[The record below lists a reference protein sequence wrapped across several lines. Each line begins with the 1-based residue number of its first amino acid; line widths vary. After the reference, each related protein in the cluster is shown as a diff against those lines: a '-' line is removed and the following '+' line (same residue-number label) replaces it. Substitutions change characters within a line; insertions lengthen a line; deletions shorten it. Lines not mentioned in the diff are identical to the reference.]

1 MTVLA
6 VSGNARVEPFAL
18 VLALIAGVALGG
30 TSGRASA
37 EEAPRVRI
45 ETAVGSITVEL
56 DAERAPL
63 TTKNFL
69 RYVEEGFY
77 TDGEFFRTVT
87 ATNQPDDTIRIAVIQ
102 GGASPDREDEE
113 HAPIPLERTRDTG
126 LRHHDATLSMARLG
140 PDTATQSFF
149 ICVGDQPE
157 LDFGGKRNP
166 DGQGFGAFGTVVE
179 GMDVVRRIHVSPAEG
194 QTLDPPIP
202 IRRAVRVR

>member
-1 MTVLA
+1 MALFED
-6 VSGNARVEPFAL
+6 ARVGSL
-18 VLALIAGVALGG
+18 RVLLPLLAAVVLCGV
-30 TSGRASA
+30 TSKAAA
-37 EEAPRVRI
+37 EEESHAPRVRI
-45 ETAVGSITVEL
+45 DTSLGSLIVEL

-63 TTKNFL
+63 TTRNFL

-77 TDGEFFRTVT
+77 TNGEFFRTVT
-87 ATNQPDDTIRIAVIQ
+87 ATNQPDDDVRIAVIQ
-102 GGASPDREDEE
+102 GGARPEKEDEE

-126 LRHHDATLSMARLG
+126 LRHREATVSMARLG

-179 GMDVVRRIHVSPAEG
+179 GMDLVRKIHASNAEG
-194 QTLDPPIP
+194 QKLDPPIP
-202 IRRAVRVR
+202 ILRAVRLR